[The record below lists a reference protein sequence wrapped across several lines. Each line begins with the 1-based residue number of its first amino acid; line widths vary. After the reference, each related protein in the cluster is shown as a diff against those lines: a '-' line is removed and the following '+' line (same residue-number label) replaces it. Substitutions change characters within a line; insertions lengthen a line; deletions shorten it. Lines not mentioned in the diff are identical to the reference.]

1 MNVAMLKYLLVECY
15 GLIFMPS
22 LTRDPKG
29 CSHTLLQ
36 NFIHVVYYC
45 NILK

>member
-1 MNVAMLKYLLVECY
+1 MSVAMLKFVLVEFY
-15 GLIFMPS
+15 GLIFMLS
-22 LTRDPKG
+22 HTREPKV